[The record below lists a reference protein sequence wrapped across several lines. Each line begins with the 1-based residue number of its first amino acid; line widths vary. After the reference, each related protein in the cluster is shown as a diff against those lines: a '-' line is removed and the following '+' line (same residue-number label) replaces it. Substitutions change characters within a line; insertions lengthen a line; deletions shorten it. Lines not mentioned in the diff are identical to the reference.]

1 MQLIS
6 DYLRLAGNFK
16 IQGKNEIAEEIL
28 KEAGQDFPELSWPQ
42 E

>member
-6 DYLRLAGNFK
+6 DYLHLAGNFK